1 MARVSKYRSRWTV
14 LDGVKFQSAKEARR
28 YRDLAL
34 MEKSGAIFNL
44 MRQRPFTLAVN
55 GIPVCKFV
63 ADFTY
68 TEQPSGAY
76 VVEDV
81 KGMRTPI
88 YKLKAKLMKA
98 CLGITIRE
106 T

>member
-14 LDGVKFQSAKEARR
+14 LDGIKFQSAKEAKR
-28 YRDLAL
+28 YRELSL
-34 MEKSGAIFNL
+34 MEKAGSIFNL
-44 MRQRPFTLAVN
+44 ERQRPFPIVVN
-55 GIPVCKFV
+55 GKQICKFV

-68 TEQPSGAY
+68 TELPSNAY

-81 KGMRTPI
+81 KGMKTPI
-88 YKLKAKLMKA
+88 YKLKAKLMLA
-98 CLGITIRE
+98 IHGISIRE